1 MKTFEFND
9 EIYEGN
15 INDIISEFKEILELE
30 IYQDEKRDVI
40 SSTVANSHLK
50 KLKKFKTLDD
60 YYSDYFYF
68 ENEFR
73 KFVEKECKLLS

>member
-15 INDIISEFKEILELE
+15 IKDIISEFKEILELE

-50 KLKKFKTLDD
+50 KLKNFKTLDD